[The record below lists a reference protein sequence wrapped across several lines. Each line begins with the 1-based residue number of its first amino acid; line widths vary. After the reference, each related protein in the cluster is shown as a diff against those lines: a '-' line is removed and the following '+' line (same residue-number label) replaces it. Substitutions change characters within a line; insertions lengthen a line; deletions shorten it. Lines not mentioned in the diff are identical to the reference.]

1 MSTTTKNTD
10 RELDREA
17 VRYYLKVH
25 GTSYKSLTDKV
36 KSRREKSILD
46 IVQHDEATTSEYPHL
61 LVYTK
66 EDTQRFS
73 TAMSGG
79 DNPPSALDYGRYPD
93 TGKPPE
99 GENNNTNELSEDT
112 ITNTI
117 NPEKENSHTN
127 LSNRNL
133 AVRKHH
139 SNKNKSSKNALAID
153 QLGTTKILS
162 AAELQIF
169 NIFLCKLQRGHSE
182 KSQA

>member
-1 MSTTTKNTD
+1 
-10 RELDREA
+10 
-17 VRYYLKVH
+17 
-25 GTSYKSLTDKV
+25 
-36 KSRREKSILD
+36 
-46 IVQHDEATTSEYPHL
+46 
-61 LVYTK
+61 
-66 EDTQRFS
+66 
-73 TAMSGG
+73 MSGG
-79 DNPPSALDYGRYPD
+79 QDPPSALDYGRYPD

-169 NIFLCKLQRGHSE
+169 NILILLCNCKLQRGHSE
-182 KSQA
+182 EVPGLTAFRFSDGMNALDIDPMDDAASSNDGQRKSLPQNMWKLSP